1 MNPWDSGRMALRT
14 LVGHRLRSGLTM
26 LGIAIGNAAVIA
38 TIGVGEGATQFV
50 MAEVE
55 SLGPNVLLVRPGGP
69 DVGTRP
75 IVPPQTLVYEDAI
88 AIKQQV
94 PTISA
99 VAPELTSVE
108 RVSFR
113 GQNISTTVTGTTPDY
128 LSVRGFDMAKGRFL
142 TELDLDRNERA
153 VVLGSELALQL
164 FGEGEGL
171 GEVVRVRNT
180 SFRVVGVFQPKGS
193 SFGMD
198 LDMML
203 VAPVTTI
210 SRQLIGRT
218 SPFGL
223 KVTFLSISARS
234 AEELQAAKFQ
244 VENLLRLR
252 HKIVGEDDFT
262 VRTQKDLQNTL
273 GSITSTLQIMLAA
286 IASISLLVGGIGI
299 TNIMLV
305 SVTERTQEIGLRKA
319 IGAAPWDI
327 LTQFIIEATVL
338 AALGGVIGTGVG
350 ISGIW
355 LISATTTL
363 EAEVS
368 VQAIVLAVSV
378 SGILGLTF
386 GTIPARTAAKLDP
399 IEALRHG

>member
-55 SLGPNVLLVRPGGP
+55 SLGPNILLVRPGGP
-69 DVGTRP
+69 DADRQP
-75 IVPPQTLVYEDAI
+75 ILIPQTLVYGDAI
-88 AIKQQV
+88 AIKEQV
-94 PTISA
+94 PTVSA
-99 VAPELTSVE
+99 VAPELTSSE
-108 RVSFR
+108 LVSFR
-113 GQNISTTVTGTTPDY
+113 GQNISTTITGTTPDY

-142 TELDLDRNERA
+142 TELDLERNERA
-153 VVLGSELALQL
+153 AVLGSELALQL
-164 FGEGEGL
+164 FGEEEAL
-171 GEVVRVRNT
+171 GQVVRVRNA

-193 SFGMD
+193 SFGLD
-198 LDMML
+198 LDMNL

-210 SRQLIGRT
+210 GRQLVGRT
-218 SPFGL
+218 SPFGM
-223 KVTFLSISARS
+223 KVTFLSVSARS
-234 AEELQAAKFQ
+234 TEELQAAKFQ
-244 VENLLRLR
+244 IENLLRLR
-252 HKIVGEDDFT
+252 HKIVDEDDFT
-262 VRTQKDLQNTL
+262 VRTQKDLQDTFS
-273 GSITSTLQIMLAA
+273 SITRTLQLMLAS

-338 AALGGVIGTGVG
+338 AALGGAIGTGVG

-363 EAEVS
+363 EARVS
-368 VQAIVLAVSV
+368 AQAIVLAVSV
-378 SGILGLTF
+378 SGFLGLTF

-399 IEALRHG
+399 IDALRHG

>member
-38 TIGVGEGATQFV
+38 TIGIGEGATRFV
-50 MAEVE
+50 TAEVS
-55 SLGPNVLLVRPGGP
+55 SLGPNVLFVRPGSP
-69 DVGTRP
+69 DAERRP
-75 IVPPQTLVYEDAI
+75 ILPPQTLVYGDAI
-88 AIKQQV
+88 AIKEQV
-94 PTISA
+94 PTVSA
-99 VAPELTSVE
+99 VAPELTRE
-108 RVSFR
+108 ALVSFQGR
-113 GQNISTTVTGTTPDY
+113 NASTTVVGTTPDY

-142 TELDLDRNERA
+142 TDLDLERTERVA
-153 VVLGSELALQL
+153 VLGSELARQL
-164 FGEGEGL
+164 FGDAEPL
-171 GEVVRVRNT
+171 GDVVRVRNS
-180 SFRVVGVFQPKGS
+180 SFRIVGVFQPKGS

-198 LDMML
+198 MDMSL
-203 VAPVTTI
+203 IAPVTTI
-210 SRQLIGRT
+210 GNQLAGRT
-218 SPFGL
+218 SPFGMT
-223 KVTFLSISARS
+223 VTFISISARS
-234 AEELQAAKFQ
+234 PEDLPAAKFQ

-252 HKIVGEDDFT
+252 HKIVDEDDFT
-262 VRTQKDLQNTL
+262 VRSQKELQDTF
-273 GSITSTLQIMLAA
+273 SAVTRTLQIMLAA

-338 AALGGVIGTGVG
+338 AALGGAIGTGVG

-368 VQAIVLAVSV
+368 VQAIVLAVGV
-378 SGILGLTF
+378 SGFLGLTF

-399 IEALRHG
+399 IDALRHG

>member
-1 MNPWDSGRMALRT
+1 
-14 LVGHRLRSGLTM
+14 
-26 LGIAIGNAAVIA
+26 AVIA

-55 SLGPNVLLVRPGGP
+55 SLGPNILLVRPGGP
-69 DVGTRP
+69 DADRQP
-75 IVPPQTLVYEDAI
+75 ILIPQTLVYGDAI
-88 AIKQQV
+88 AIKEQV
-94 PTISA
+94 PTVSA
-99 VAPELTSVE
+99 VSPELTSSE
-108 RVSFR
+108 LVSFR
-113 GQNISTTVTGTTPDY
+113 GQNISTTITGTTPDY

-142 TELDLDRNERA
+142 TELDLERNERA
-153 VVLGSELALQL
+153 AVLGSELALQL
-164 FGEGEGL
+164 FGEEEAL
-171 GEVVRVRNT
+171 GQVVRVRNA

-198 LDMML
+198 LDMTL

-210 SRQLIGRT
+210 GRQLVGRT
-218 SPFGL
+218 SPFGM
-223 KVTFLSISARS
+223 KVTFLSVSARS
-234 AEELQAAKFQ
+234 TEELQAAKFQ
-244 VENLLRLR
+244 IENLLRLR
-252 HKIVGEDDFT
+252 HKIVDEDDFT
-262 VRTQKDLQNTL
+262 VRTQKDLQDTL
-273 GSITSTLQIMLAA
+273 GSITRTLQLMLAS

-338 AALGGVIGTGVG
+338 AALGGAIGTGVG

-378 SGILGLTF
+378 SGFLGLTF

-399 IEALRHG
+399 IDALRHG